1 MITTCKISK
10 KTLRFFCG
18 QSKTAGEK
26 TCFEKRASRVV
37 QLLIRY
43 CTFSAVRFQLY
54 VFSKSDKNATRNCRL
69 FLLRRMRKSLF
80 GKMGKILG

>member
-10 KTLRFFCG
+10 KTLQFFCG

-26 TCFEKRASRVV
+26 TCFEKRTSRVV

-43 CTFSAVRFQLY
+43 CTSSAKVT
-54 VFSKSDKNATRNCRL
+54 KIRNCRF

-80 GKMGKILG
+80 GKMGKILA